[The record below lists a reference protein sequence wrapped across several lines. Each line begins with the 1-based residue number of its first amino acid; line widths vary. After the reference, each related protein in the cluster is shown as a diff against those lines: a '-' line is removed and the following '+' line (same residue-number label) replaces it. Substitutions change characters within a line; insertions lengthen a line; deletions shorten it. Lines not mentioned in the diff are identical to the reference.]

1 MAAAAAAAAGT
12 EEEDPAVA
20 AGKLLPAS
28 MSSSH
33 VDPVSAISVAPSSSS
48 SAEET
53 VPFLQP
59 FPTIIRPIDRDRI
72 DLEAGPG
79 EQPQCR
85 ICLESDG

>member
-1 MAAAAAAAAGT
+1 MAAEEDAGAAAAG
-12 EEEDPAVA
+12 
-20 AGKLLPAS
+20 KLPAS
-28 MSSSH
+28 MPSSH
-33 VDPVSAISVAPSSSS
+33 IDPVSSSSSSSS

-53 VPFLQP
+53 VPFLHP
-59 FPTIIRPIDRDRI
+59 FPTIISPIDRDRI